1 MDKIKTVINEKNLLE
16 ENHYFGHYS
25 AIYLSLSYAQVFS
38 LNVAKIR
45 VFGKNLIQA
54 VSFRENHWM

>member
-45 VFGKNLIQA
+45 VFGKI
-54 VSFRENHWM
+54 